1 MRLLIPLFGMILLFT
16 SSATAYT
23 VQFDSI
29 RLSEDQSSGSCGD
42 PIPVTVVIT
51 NEADEQKNIV
61 LGGYIWDLPQ
71 DGNDGRRGYYSA
83 RSLEP
88 YERETILANI
98 DVCDVAPGEYN
109 VRMLISECLDD
120 WCLDLMPVDLIEA
133 GPVTVTAVVNQF
145 NFTLL
150 ALAIVLGI
158 VVFVLVKFRS
168 PADEGRKWT
177 TMEVRCP
184 KCKWVG
190 DPSDYIGTAT
200 CPACKAQFNE
210 FRDSRIN

>member
-1 MRLLIPLFGMILLFT
+1 
-16 SSATAYT
+16 
-23 VQFDSI
+23 
-29 RLSEDQSSGSCGD
+29 
-42 PIPVTVVIT
+42 
-51 NEADEQKNIV
+51 
-61 LGGYIWDLPQ
+61 
-71 DGNDGRRGYYSA
+71 
-83 RSLEP
+83 
-88 YERETILANI
+88 
-98 DVCDVAPGEYN
+98 
-109 VRMLISECLDD
+109 MLISECLDD

-184 KCKWVG
+184 KCEQRLYVA
-190 DPSDYIGTAT
+190 SDYIGTAT

-210 FRDSRIN
+210 FRDSRIMEVRCPKCEQRLNVPSDYTGTATCPACKAQFNEFRDSRIN